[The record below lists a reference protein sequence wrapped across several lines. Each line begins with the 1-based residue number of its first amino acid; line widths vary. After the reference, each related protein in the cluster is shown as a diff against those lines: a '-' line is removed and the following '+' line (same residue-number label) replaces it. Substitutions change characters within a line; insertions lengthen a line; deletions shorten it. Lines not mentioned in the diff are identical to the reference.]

1 MLATRR
7 SYYSILMVCLAA
19 ILILAG
25 CSKQNNSSNNTSS
38 GNNAKVESN
47 QAESNNGS
55 KTNDAKEEPAASSGG
70 GVLKLAFNI
79 GPVNIGY
86 MPQARTIEETIIGGA
101 VLETLTRFDSSG
113 QFVPWL
119 AESWEQDVAGKS
131 ITYKLKQG
139 VKFQDG
145 TDFNAEAVKW
155 NIDQLLAVD
164 KAEFRNVASVEA
176 VDAHTVKL
184 NLKSWDST
192 MLESVTNFLWI
203 MSPTAF
209 EKLGQDTFS
218 KQPVGTG
225 AFVIDQF
232 EQDVKVTFKKN
243 ENYWQSGKPYLDGL
257 EFHIINDP
265 LIASAS
271 FKTGDV
277 DGYLMAPTSTIKE
290 LEGEAN
296 VVRLTSGLGA
306 RAGGFITDS
315 ANPDSPFAD
324 VKVRKAMGHAIDSE
338 AITKSLYGDTVIN
351 TNQWGVSTSWSYNPS
366 VEGQP
371 YDPDKAKQ
379 LLAEAGYPKG
389 FKTKLTGG
397 AADSDR
403 LTAVQAY
410 LKEVG
415 IDAQIE
421 IVEIGKYKDMTGA
434 KAAWDGI
441 ITYNFRGDADLA
453 LYMTRNLAPGGPL
466 YSNNIFHPEDVTK
479 LFEEAKVAPDQATKT
494 DISHKL
500 QKLVFDEY
508 ALAYPEY
515 VTTSPAILKNYVKD
529 SGINETYMTFFRP
542 EDAKIEK

>member
-1 MLATRR
+1 MLATRKNL
-7 SYYSILMVCLAA
+7 YSILMVCLAA

-25 CSKQNNSSNNTSS
+25 CSKQNNSSNNESS
-38 GNNAKVESN
+38 GSNAKAETN
-47 QAESNNGS
+47 QSVGNNGS
-55 KTNDAKEEPAASSGG
+55 KSNDAKEEPAASSSG

-79 GPVNIGY
+79 GPVNIGF

-101 VLETLTRFDSSG
+101 VLETLTRFDSTG

-155 NIDQLLAVD
+155 NIDQLLAAD

-225 AFVIDQF
+225 AFVVDQF

-243 ENYWQSGKPYLDGL
+243 ENYWQAGKPYLDGL

-277 DGYLMAPTSTIKE
+277 DGYLMAPTSTLKE

-296 VVRLTSGLGA
+296 IVKLTSGLGA

-315 ANPDSPFAD
+315 ANPNSPFAD

-351 TNQWGVSTSWSYNPS
+351 TNQWGVSTSWSYSPS

-379 LLAEAGYPKG
+379 LLAEAGYPNG

-397 AADSDR
+397 SADSDR

-466 YSNNIFHPEDVTK
+466 YSNNIIHPEDITK

-494 DISHKL
+494 EISHKL

-529 SGINETYMTFFRP
+529 TGINETYMTFFRP

>member
-1 MLATRR
+1 MLAARKW
-7 SYYSILMVCLAA
+7 YSIMLICLS
-19 ILILAG
+19 ITLILAG
-25 CSKQNNSSNNTSS
+25 CSKP
-38 GNNAKVESN
+38 NNA
-47 QAESNNGS
+47 SNNGS
-55 KTNDAKEEPAASSGG
+55 NGSGANVASNLGNNSSEGNDAKATSTGSSG

-79 GPVNIGY
+79 GPVNIGF

-101 VLETLTRFDSSG
+101 VLETLTRFDSTG

-119 AESWEQDVAGKS
+119 AESWEQDVAAKT
-131 ITYKLKQG
+131 ITYKLRQG
-139 VKFQDG
+139 VKFHDG
-145 TDFNAEAVKW
+145 SAFNAEAVKW
-155 NIDQLLAVD
+155 NLDQLMAVE
-164 KAEFRNVASVEA
+164 KAEFRNLASAEV
-176 VDAHTVKL
+176 VDEYTVKL

-192 MLESVTNFLWI
+192 MIESVTNFVWI
-203 MSPTAF
+203 MSPTSF
-209 EKLGQDTFS
+209 DKLGKDNFA

-225 AFVIDQF
+225 AFVIDSF

-243 ENYWQSGKPYLDGL
+243 GDYWQDGKPYLDGL

-277 DGYLMAPTSTIKE
+277 DGYLMAPMSTVQE
-290 LEGEAN
+290 LQGEAN
-296 VVRLTSGLGA
+296 IIRLTSGLGA
-306 RAGGFITDS
+306 RAGGFITNS

-324 VKVRKAMGHAIDSE
+324 VKVRKALGHAIDSE

-351 TNQWGVSTSWSYNPS
+351 TNQWGVSTSWSYNAD
-366 VEGQP
+366 VDGQP

-389 FKTKLTGG
+389 FKTKLTGV

-415 IDAQIE
+415 IDAQID
-421 IVEIGKYKDMTGA
+421 IVEIGKYKDLTGA
-434 KAAWDGI
+434 SANWDGI

-453 LYMTRNLAPGGPL
+453 LYMTRNFAPGGPL
-466 YSNNIFHPEDVTK
+466 YANNVFHPDDLTK
-479 LFEEAKVAPDQATKT
+479 LFEEAKMAPDQATKT
-494 DISHKL
+494 QISHQL

-515 VTTSPAILKNYVKD
+515 VTTSPAILKPYVKD